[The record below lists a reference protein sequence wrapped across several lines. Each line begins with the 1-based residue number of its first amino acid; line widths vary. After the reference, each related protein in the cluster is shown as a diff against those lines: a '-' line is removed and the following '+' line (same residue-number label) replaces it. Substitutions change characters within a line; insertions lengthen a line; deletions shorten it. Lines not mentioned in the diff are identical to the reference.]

1 VKALKQARVVR
12 LAALA
17 SLVTAACGTGGP
29 ARDPHA
35 RANTAGP
42 FVAAM
47 HEEQVGDPGQARAH
61 YLDVL
66 SRAEQAP
73 DDPVSLYTAA
83 AALDA
88 LVSRTVSSFATATDD
103 SGLVYR
109 TVDGSLGKPEAK
121 PADHSTLAELARI
134 ADDADDPFTR
144 GLIARAMEE
153 MYTHRGDTAEAR
165 SWRVAHGCATEAR
178 VTGPLDWA
186 GPIAVREDDPL
197 AAFGAQAPAATPLP
211 GKLKTMLDTAVVAR
225 RGCSIPLVAVSAR
238 SGVRDVLVDVEVPDE
253 GDIGIALRSHS
264 PTTLRA
270 NGLLLVDRG
279 AELGGDEVARFVR
292 AHADRGTVRLVVRT
306 DMQNDGEG
314 VEIDV
319 FDAHGKPLRTHAP
332 AVGSRADARLGHPV
346 LLAMPAA
353 GNDDERAL
361 LAAGALALGEPRTAE
376 RMLSPYALRSDAS
389 PAVALLYGRAVDSAE
404 DLSAVERA
412 ERARSVHE
420 RVIEA
425 WPGAWE
431 SIAAHARL
439 AGERRGEGEAEIET
453 LRDLDQQR
461 AKASASLTR
470 STSQAALLDAFDA
483 TVSGEAHLFDRA
495 AAAFDRAKGPLAGT
509 SLLVDVEDA
518 AFQRVGAE
526 SIAFDCS
533 TAAPHKRDDLDCHD
547 DLRAK
552 GDLLAAEA
560 EIERVRQ
567 LVGARDAWLG
577 ISLRDAFGA
586 HDLPRVKSIVSRLLP
601 GERTLSDEMATGS
614 PGSPGGSDA
623 SGDIDRGRLSVTPLT
638 ARDAP
643 QALGPLF
650 VARGDDALRPF
661 DGEAEKL
668 AAADRA
674 APILPSA
681 ATAILRH
688 EERYD
693 VGPHGVVRFTLF
705 DVRRVSGTTDV
716 EENAQ
721 APLPQIG
728 GRESSRVLRRRIF
741 KKDGRVLEP
750 DPTPHASQGHAD
762 LAQLE
767 QGDIVEAV
775 YDGFSIPGESGSVA
789 IDTPDLLPE
798 RTGVHEAKIVMHLP
812 DALQPTLWSHPMLGT
827 AQTTHDGGG
836 TTMTWTLHD
845 HPIRRQEEGTP
856 RMDRPVG
863 VSFTT
868 TTWKDVGRAFRA
880 QLAGLVAPDPEV
892 TLWAQQAV
900 REAKATTDRTR
911 VDALVEASGR
921 AVREAS
927 AGMLTD
933 IDVDETGTS
942 EVSARSAL
950 TTHAGS
956 RTWLVVT
963 AARELGMRAEVVLAE
978 TEPFSASADFP
989 PHFGRFGHALAE
1001 VFPRDDA
1008 KSKGPIWLDLD
1019 VPGPPLP
1026 AGHISPELR
1035 GRSCLYEDGTITE
1048 VPDLGNDGV
1057 GGDVVDLR
1065 LVIDEKGD
1073 AKGQLTALLHGRE
1086 SQELAEAL
1094 VRLVGDQRQRAL
1106 RNVVLAWLPSAS
1118 VDEVLLSSDEGAWQV
1133 ALRASLTIGGYAQ
1146 SEGKGAKKMWIL
1158 PGLDPIHVVYPRAVV
1173 STLGASFAS
1182 QATRESALAIN
1193 RALQFHLHRR
1203 VELPEGAQVVRPA
1216 APFDIHRKPITASRV
1231 VTVEGTAVD
1240 EQFALDLT
1248 TGTVAAQ
1255 HYGDFVGDAHKT
1267 DDAFLA
1273 GTRVKPAA
1281 E

>member
-1 VKALKQARVVR
+1 MKTVHLAPAIFALVSI
-12 LAALA
+12 A
-17 SLVTAACGTGGP
+17 SAACGSGGP
-29 ARDPHA
+29 ARDPRA

-47 HEEQVGDPGQARAH
+47 HEEQVGDLGQARAH

-66 SRAEQAP
+66 ERAEQAP
-73 DDPVSLYTAA
+73 GDPLSIYTEA

-103 SGLVYR
+103 AGLVYR
-109 TVDGSLGKPEAK
+109 TVEGSLGKPETK
-121 PADHSTLAELARI
+121 PSTHSTLAELARI

-153 MYTHRGDTAEAR
+153 MYTHRGDTAEAAT
-165 SWRVAHGCATEAR
+165 WRNAHGCATEAR
-178 VTGPLDWA
+178 ITGPLDWA

-197 AAFGAQAPAATPLP
+197 AAFGAPAPAATQLP
-211 GKLKTMLDTAVVAR
+211 GKLKTMLDTALVAH
-225 RGCSIPLVAVSAR
+225 RGCSLPLVAVSAR
-238 SGVRDVLVDVEVPDE
+238 SGVRDVLVDVEVPSE
-253 GDIGIALRSHS
+253 GDIGIALRSHA

-270 NGLLLVDRG
+270 GGLVLVDRG
-279 AELGGDEVARFVR
+279 AELGGDNVARFVR
-292 AHADRGTVRLVVRT
+292 AHAEGGTVRLVVRS
-306 DMQNDGEG
+306 DMQNDAES
-314 VEIDV
+314 VEVDV
-319 FDAHGKPLRTHAP
+319 WDVHGKPLRTHAP
-332 AVGSRADARLGHPV
+332 AVGSKATAHVSHPA
-346 LLAMPAA
+346 LLPPPTP

-376 RMLSPYALRSDAS
+376 RMLSAFALKSDAA

-412 ERARSVHE
+412 ERARAVHE
-420 RVIEA
+420 RVMDV

-461 AKASASLTR
+461 AKATKG
-470 STSQAALLDAFDA
+470 TDAALLDAFDA

-495 AAAFDRAKGPLAGT
+495 RAAFDRAKGPLAGT
-509 SLLVDVEDA
+509 SILVDVEDS

-547 DLRAK
+547 DLRAQ
-552 GDLLAAEA
+552 GDLAGAER

-567 LVGARDAWLG
+567 LAGAPDAWLG
-577 ISLRDAFGA
+577 ISLRDALGA
-586 HDLPRVKSIVSRLLP
+586 NDLGRARAIVARLLP
-601 GERTLSDEMATGS
+601 GERTLSDALL
-614 PGSPGGSDA
+614 GGEGGPSGGDA
-623 SGDIDRGRLSVTPLT
+623 RLALLPLT

-643 QALGPLF
+643 QALGPVFL
-650 VARGDDALRPF
+650 ARGDNPLQAF
-661 DGEAEKL
+661 DGVAEKL
-668 AAADRA
+668 ASADHLA
-674 APILPSA
+674 QLMSSA
-681 ATAILRH
+681 ATAVLRH
-688 EERYD
+688 DERYD

-721 APLPQIG
+721 AAIPQVG
-728 GRESSRVLRRRIF
+728 GRASSRILRRRIF

-798 RTGVHEAKIVMHLP
+798 RTGVHEGKIEIHLP
-812 DALQPTLWSHPMLGT
+812 DALQPTLWSHPMLG
-827 AQTTHDGGG
+827 APQTTHDQNG
-836 TTMTWTLHD
+836 TTLTWTLHD
-845 HPIRRQEEGTP
+845 HGVRRQEEGTP

-868 TTWKDVGRAFRA
+868 TSWKDVGRAFRA
-880 QLAGLVAPDPEV
+880 QLAGLDDPEPEV
-892 TLWAQQAV
+892 LAWALQAV
-900 REAKATTDRTR
+900 REAKATTDRVR
-911 VDALVEASGR
+911 IDALVEASGR

-933 IDVDETGTS
+933 IDVDETGVS

-963 AARELGMRAEVVLAE
+963 AARQLGLRAEVVLAE

-989 PHFGRFGHALAE
+989 PHFGRFAHALAE
-1001 VFPRDDA
+1001 VFPRADGAGGANA
-1008 KSKGPIWLDLD
+1008 KESTAPVWLDLD

-1035 GRSCLYEDGTITE
+1035 GRSCLHEDGTIAE
-1048 VPDLGNDGV
+1048 IPASANAGNDAN
-1057 GGDVVDLR
+1057 GDDVDVR
-1065 LVIDEKGD
+1065 LVVDEKGD
-1073 AKGQLTALLHGRE
+1073 AKGQLTALLHGRA

-1106 RNVVLAWLPSAS
+1106 RNVVLGWLPSAS
-1118 VDEVLLSSDEGAWQV
+1118 VDDVLLSSDEGAWQV
-1133 ALRASLTIGGYAQ
+1133 ALRATVTIGGYAQ
-1146 SEGKGAKKMWIL
+1146 TEGKGASRTWIL
-1158 PGLDPIHVVYPRAVV
+1158 PGMDPIHIVYPRPMV
-1173 STLGASFAS
+1173 STLGASFAG

-1193 RALQFHLHRR
+1193 RALQFHVHRR
-1203 VELPEGAQVVRPA
+1203 VELPRGAQVVRPA
-1216 APFDIHRKPITASRV
+1216 APFDIHRAPIAASRV
-1231 VTVEGTAVD
+1231 VSVEGGTVD

-1248 TGTVAAQ
+1248 TGTVAAA
-1255 HYGDFVGDAHKT
+1255 HYGAFVGDAHKT

-1273 GTRVKPAA
+1273 GTRVKPQK

>member
-1 VKALKQARVVR
+1 MSAAASAKTRRQLTSATPTI
-12 LAALA
+12 LAGALA
-17 SLVTAACGTGGP
+17 LTAACGTGGP

-35 RANTAGP
+35 RANTAAP

-66 SRAEQAP
+66 RRAEQAP
-73 DDPVSLYTAA
+73 NDPLSIPTEA

-88 LVSRTVSSFATATDD
+88 LVTRTIAAFATATDD

-109 TVDGSLGKPEAK
+109 AVEGSLGKPETK

-144 GLIARAMEE
+144 GLIARAVEE
-153 MYTHRGDTAEAR
+153 MYTHRGDTADAAAWREAR
-165 SWRVAHGCATEAR
+165 GCATQAR

-186 GPIAVREDDPL
+186 GPIAVREDDAL
-197 AAFGAQAPAATPLP
+197 AAFGAAAPGSTPLP
-211 GKLKTMLDTAVVAR
+211 GKLKTMLDTAVVTR
-225 RGCSIPLVAVSAR
+225 RGCTIPLVAVSAR
-238 SGVRDVLVDVEVPDE
+238 SGVRDVLFDIDVPDE
-253 GDIGIALRSHS
+253 GEIGIALRSHS

-270 NGLLLVDRG
+270 SGLLLVDRG
-279 AELGGDEVARFVR
+279 TELGGENVARFVR
-292 AHADRGTVRLVVRT
+292 AHAASGTVRFVVRT

-314 VEIDV
+314 VELDV
-319 FDAHGKPLRTHAP
+319 WDVHGRPLHAHVP
-332 AVGSRADARLGHPV
+332 AVGSKATARLSHPT
-346 LLAMPAA
+346 LLTLPAP
-353 GNDDERAL
+353 GNEDERAL
-361 LAAGALALGEPRTAE
+361 IAAGALALGEARTAE
-376 RMLSPYALRSDAS
+376 HLLAPVALRSDAT
-389 PAVALLYGRAVDSAE
+389 PAVALLYGRAVDSAD

-431 SIAAHARL
+431 SIIAHARL

-453 LRDLDQQR
+453 LRDLDQER
-461 AKASASLTR
+461 AKAAHGTN
-470 STSQAALLDAFDA
+470 AALLDAFDA
-483 TVSGEAHLFDRA
+483 TISGEAHIFDRA
-495 AAAFDRAKGPLAGT
+495 STAFARARGPLAGT
-509 SLLVDVEDA
+509 SILVDVEDA

-526 SIAFDCS
+526 SVAFDCATS
-533 TAAPHKRDDLDCHD
+533 APHKRDDLDCHD
-547 DLRAK
+547 DLRAA
-552 GDLLAAEA
+552 GDVPGAER
-560 EIERVRQ
+560 ELERVRQ
-567 LVGARDAWLG
+567 LAGAPDAWLG
-577 ISLRDAFGA
+577 LSLRDALGA
-586 HDLPRVKSIVSRLLP
+586 HDLARAKAIVGRLLP
-601 GERTLSDEMATGS
+601 GERTLSDALVTG
-614 PGSPGGSDA
+614 DA
-623 SGDIDRGRLSVTPLT
+623 AVVGAGVRASVTPLT

-643 QALGPLF
+643 QALGPLL
-650 VARGDDALRPF
+650 VARGDDPLRAF

-674 APILPSA
+674 APIMPSA

-693 VGPHGVVRFTLF
+693 VGPHGMVRFVLF

-721 APLPQIG
+721 AALPQVG
-728 GRESSRVLRRRIF
+728 GRESARVLRRRIF

-767 QGDIVEAV
+767 QGDIVEAI
-775 YDGFSIPGESGSVA
+775 YDGFSIPGESGAVGV
-789 IDTPDLLPE
+789 DTPDLLPE
-798 RTGVHEAKIVMHLP
+798 RTGIHDAKIEMHLP
-812 DALQPTLWSHPMLGT
+812 GPLQPTLWSHPMLGQP
-827 AQTTHDGGG
+827 QTTHDAGG
-836 TTMTWTLHD
+836 TTLTWTLHD
-845 HPIRRQEEGTP
+845 HPVRRQEEGTP

-880 QLAGLVAPDPEV
+880 QLAGLVDPDPEV
-892 TLWAQQAV
+892 LAWAQQAV
-900 REAKATTDRTR
+900 REAKATTDRAR
-911 VDALVEASGR
+911 IDALVEAAGR

-927 AGMLTD
+927 AAMLTD

-942 EVSARSAL
+942 QVSARSAL
-950 TTHAGS
+950 TTHSGS

-963 AARELGMRAEVVLAE
+963 AARQLGIRAEVVLSE
-978 TEPFSASADFP
+978 TEPFSANADFP
-989 PHFGRFGHALAE
+989 PHYGRFAHALAE
-1001 VFPRDDA
+1001 VFPRDGGGA
-1008 KSKGPIWLDLD
+1008 PVWLDLD

-1035 GRSCLYEDGTITE
+1035 GRSCLHEDGTIAE
-1048 VPDLGNDGV
+1048 IPASANIGSDA
-1057 GGDVVDLR
+1057 GGDEVDVR
-1065 LVIDEKGD
+1065 LVVDEKGD
-1073 AKGQLTALLHGRE
+1073 AKGQVTALLHGRA

-1118 VDEVLLSSDEGAWQV
+1118 VDDVLLSSDEGAWQV
-1133 ALRASLTIGGYAQ
+1133 ALRATVTIGGYAQ
-1146 SEGKGAKKMWIL
+1146 TEGKGASKTWIL
-1158 PGLDPIHVVYPRAVV
+1158 PGLDPIHVVYPRPLV

-1193 RALQFHLHRR
+1193 RALAFHVHRR
-1203 VELPEGAQVVRPA
+1203 VELPRSAQVVRPA
-1216 APFDIHRKPITASRV
+1216 APFEIHRAPLAASRV
-1231 VTVEGTAVD
+1231 VTVDGAAVD
-1240 EQFALDLT
+1240 EQFALDLA
-1248 TGTVAAQ
+1248 TGTVSAK
-1255 HYGDFVGDAHKT
+1255 HYGGFVGDAHRT

-1273 GTRVKPAA
+1273 GTRVKPPA

>member
-1 VKALKQARVVR
+1 MRLRVAAPAI
-12 LAALA
+12 LALA
-17 SLVTAACGTGGP
+17 SSITAACAPSAP
-29 ARDPHA
+29 ARDPNA
-35 RANTAGP
+35 RANTAGT

-61 YLDVL
+61 YLEVL
-66 SRAEQAP
+66 ARAERAP
-73 DDPVSLYTAA
+73 NDPLSLPTEAA
-83 AALDA
+83 AIDA
-88 LVSRTVSSFATATDD
+88 LVSRTISAFATATDD
-103 SGLVYR
+103 AGLVYR
-109 TVDGSLGKPEAK
+109 VVEGSLGKPETK
-121 PADHSTLAELARI
+121 PADHSVLTELARI

-144 GLIARAMEE
+144 GLIARAIEE
-153 MYTHRGDTAEAR
+153 MYTHRGDVAEAA
-165 SWRVAHGCATEAR
+165 SWRTARGCAMEAR
-178 VTGPLDWA
+178 ITGPLDWA
-186 GPIAVREDDPL
+186 GPLAVREEDPL
-197 AAFGAQAPAATPLP
+197 AAFGAAAPGATLLP
-211 GKLKTMLDTAVVAR
+211 GKLQTKLDTAVVAR
-225 RGCSIPLVAVSAR
+225 RGCVLPLVAVSAR
-238 SGVRDVLVDVEVPDE
+238 SGVRDVLVDVDVPEE
-253 GDIGIALRSHS
+253 GEIGVALRSHS

-270 NGLLLVDRG
+270 GGVMLVDRG
-279 AELGGDEVARFVR
+279 TELGGDNVARFVR
-292 AHADRGTVRLVVRT
+292 AHAERGTVRFVVRT

-314 VEIDV
+314 VELDAWDV
-319 FDAHGKPLRTHAP
+319 HGRPLRAHAP
-332 AVGSRADARLGHPV
+332 AVGSKGTAKLSHPV
-346 LLAMPAA
+346 MVKMPAP
-353 GNDDERAL
+353 GTDDERAVI
-361 LAAGALALGEPRTAE
+361 AAGALALGEPRTAE
-376 RMLSPYALRSDAS
+376 HLLAPVALQANAA
-389 PAVALLYGRAVDSAE
+389 PALALLYGRAVDSAD

-431 SIAAHARL
+431 SIIAHAKL
-439 AGERRGEGEAEIET
+439 AGERRGEGEAEIEA

-461 AKASASLTR
+461 AKARSAG
-470 STSQAALLDAFDA
+470 AALLDAFDA
-483 TVSGEAHLFDRA
+483 TISGEAHIFDRA

-509 SLLVDVEDA
+509 SILVDVEDA
-518 AFQRVGAE
+518 AFQRVGAQ
-526 SIAFDCS
+526 SIAFDCNTS
-533 TAAPHKRDDLDCHD
+533 APHKRDDLDCHD
-547 DLRAK
+547 DLRAA
-552 GDLLAAEA
+552 GGMAGAER

-567 LVGARDAWLG
+567 LAGAPDAWLG
-577 ISLRDAFGA
+577 LSLRDALGA
-586 HDLPRVKSIVSRLLP
+586 HDLARAKAIVGRLLP
-601 GERTLSDEMATGS
+601 GERTLSDALLTGD
-614 PGSPGGSDA
+614 GGLAGSDA
-623 SGDIDRGRLSVTPLT
+623 RAAQLSLTPLT

-650 VARGDDALRPF
+650 VARGDDPLRAF

-674 APILPSA
+674 APIMPSA

-693 VGPHGVVRFTLF
+693 IGPHGMVRFVLF

-721 APLPQIG
+721 AALPQVG
-728 GRESSRVLRRRIF
+728 GRESARVLRRRIF

-767 QGDIVEAV
+767 QGDIVEAI
-775 YDGFSIPGESGSVA
+775 YDGFSIPGESGAVGL
-789 IDTPDLLPE
+789 DTPDLLPE
-798 RTGVHEAKIVMHLP
+798 RTGVHEAKIEMRLP
-812 DALQPTLWSHPMLGT
+812 DALQPTLWSHPMLGQ
-827 AQTTHDGGG
+827 AQTTHAGGI
-836 TTMTWTLHD
+836 TTLTWTLHD
-845 HPIRRQEEGTP
+845 HPVRRQEEGTP

-868 TTWKDVGRAFRA
+868 TTWKEVGRAFRA
-880 QLAGLVAPDPEV
+880 QLAGLVDPDPEV
-892 TLWAQQAV
+892 LAWAQQAV
-900 REAKATTDRTR
+900 REAKATTDRQK

-963 AARELGMRAEVVLAE
+963 AARALGMRAEVVLSE
-978 TEPFSASADFP
+978 TEPFSSNPDFP
-989 PHFGRFGHALAE
+989 PHFGRFAHALAE
-1001 VFPRDDA
+1001 VFPGD
-1008 KSKGPIWLDLD
+1008 SKNPATARQSEGSAPIWLDLD
-1019 VPGPPLP
+1019 VQGPPLP

-1035 GRSCLYEDGTITE
+1035 GRACLHEDGTIAE
-1048 VPDLGNDGV
+1048 VPALGNDAA
-1057 GGDVVDLR
+1057 GDEVDIR
-1065 LVIDEKGD
+1065 LTVDEKGD
-1073 AKGQLTALLHGRE
+1073 AKGQLTALLHGRA

-1094 VRLVGDQRQRAL
+1094 VKLVGDQRQRAL

-1118 VDEVLLSSDEGAWQV
+1118 VDDVLLSSDEGAWQV
-1133 ALRASLTIGGYAQ
+1133 ALRATVTIGGYAQ
-1146 SEGKGAKKMWIL
+1146 SEGKGANRTWIL
-1158 PGLDPIHVVYPRAVV
+1158 PGVDPIHIVYPRPLV

-1193 RALQFHLHRR
+1193 RALAFHVHRR
-1203 VELPEGAQVVRPA
+1203 VELPGGAKVVRPA
-1216 APFDIHRKPITASRV
+1216 APFDIHRAPLAASRV
-1231 VTVEGTAVD
+1231 VTVDGAAID
-1240 EQFALDLT
+1240 EQFALDLA
-1248 TGTVAAQ
+1248 TGTVSAKV
-1255 HYGDFVGDAHKT
+1255 YGGFVGDAHRT